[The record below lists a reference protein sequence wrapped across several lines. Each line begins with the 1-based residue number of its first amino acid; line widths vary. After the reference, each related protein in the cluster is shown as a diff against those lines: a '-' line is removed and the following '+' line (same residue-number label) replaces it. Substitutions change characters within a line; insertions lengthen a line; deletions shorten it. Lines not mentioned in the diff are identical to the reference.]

1 MKILS
6 KFLKKDRPMEYQCE
20 FVNHRSGP
28 VNVYEFGRTMLTLA
42 PGDERTVEMFDAG
55 VTYAPFKR
63 IEFKEDR
70 VEIKRNPDWEP
81 PWKDEFLTEFVNEDG
96 SEIEAL
102 YLGTDGPLGQA
113 TMFYRGIPRILPVP
127 VNHAFARFKR
137 VTWKVVREKVPD
149 SSNPGFL
156 TWNTRLEMVKEERSK
171 DELDR
176 LEAAIK
182 REAREKAEREIEKAL
197 KK

>member
-1 MKILS
+1 MDYK
-6 KFLKKDRPMEYQCE
+6 CE
-20 FVNHRSGP
+20 FVNHRSTP
-28 VNVYEFGRTMLTLA
+28 VNVYEYGKTLLILA
-42 PGDERTVEMFDAG
+42 PGDERTVEMYDPN

-63 IEFKEDR
+63 IEFKEDG
-70 VEIKRNPDWEP
+70 VEIKKNPDWEP
-81 PWKDEFLTEFVNEDG
+81 PKDAFLTEFDNQEG

-113 TMFYRGIPRILPVP
+113 TMCYKGIPRIVPVP
-127 VNHAFARFKR
+127 INHALARFKK
-137 VTWKVVREKVPD
+137 VTWKIVREKVPD

-156 TWNTRLEMVKEERSK
+156 TWSTRLEMIKEERSK

-182 REAREKAEREIEKAL
+182 REAREQAERGIRRGSHPAVRW
-197 KK
+197 